1 MRLVNIMYRCANF
14 LCVSYVTVFPWGD
27 TLRSCNGRH
36 HQKTVFNPVPFP
48 INLVSVPQENNVAV
62 SDLVYRG
69 EHIYRLLDLVW
80 WELTVVLCVNFDA
93 SPWFKSLIMYYLK
106 VNWYMKGKPGLLQPF
121 KVTFFCPNNNKITVL
136 LRLAGTPGDCLLQP
150 PARIRFG

>member
-80 WELTVVLCVNFDA
+80 WELTVVLCVIFYVESLVQVTINVL
-93 SPWFKSLIMYYLK
+93 FKSELIHERKTWAFTAIQGNIFLS
-106 VNWYMKGKPGLLQPF
+106 
-121 KVTFFCPNNNKITVL
+121 
-136 LRLAGTPGDCLLQP
+136 
-150 PARIRFG
+150 